1 MDSVT
6 IKVDGID
13 YDVPSK
19 VAQRMGEYYRSM
31 NRAVD
36 EYNKLMNL
44 AKNTRSALRNYFTS
58 RNSIDLRMSKAK
70 EKELDDYLAGKQ
82 AKNDQQLE
90 LYR

>member
-6 IKVDGID
+6 IKVDGIECT
-13 YDVPSK
+13 VPAI

-44 AKNTRSALRNYFTS
+44 AKNTRSAQRNYFTS
-58 RNSIDLRMSKAK
+58 RNSIDLRVSKAK
-70 EKELDDYLAGKQ
+70 EKELDDYLAGKK